1 MADPPVKSGIL
12 SLVPESK
19 IAYYLLFFLS
29 KVGSNRGQELRD
41 GEEEDKASIMYCRR
55 NPEQMEVDAGCPL
68 VAVAI
73 DKDKGSQNAL
83 KWAVDNLLAR
93 GQTLTLIHVKLT
105 SQPCELPSLYP
116 LLISFLLPPW
126 LCSTLG
132 FHVCSPHPVTASCV
146 TAANLD
152 DDGGF
157 KEPTDHQSKELFLP
171 FRCFCTRKDVSAR
184 LFCVGVAVVCESL

>member
-1 MADPPVKSGIL
+1 
-12 SLVPESK
+12 
-19 IAYYLLFFLS
+19 
-29 KVGSNRGQELRD
+29 
-41 GEEEDKASIMYCRR
+41 MYCRR

-116 LLISFLLPPW
+116 FLPSFFRHGCAPLWASMHVLLILSLL
-126 LCSTLG
+126 
-132 FHVCSPHPVTASCV
+132 HV
-146 TAANLD
+146 LQL
-152 DDGGF
+152 
-157 KEPTDHQSKELFLP
+157 PT
-171 FRCFCTRKDVSAR
+171 
-184 LFCVGVAVVCESL
+184 